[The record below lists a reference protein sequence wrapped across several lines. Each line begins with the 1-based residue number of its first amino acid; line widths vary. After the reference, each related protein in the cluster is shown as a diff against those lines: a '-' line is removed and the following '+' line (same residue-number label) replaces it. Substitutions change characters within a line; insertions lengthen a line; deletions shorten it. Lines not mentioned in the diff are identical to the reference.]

1 MDVSTVVNNKK
12 PCPVCVYLKAYP
24 KELSLEVNNLIFSN
38 SKYKDILEFL
48 EKSNVLN
55 NKQKPSKHFVE
66 KHRTDC
72 LGNFKIPIEKIII
85 EKNKP
90 SYEDINISLKVEEY
104 RKMSLEEK
112 NIINFDLLSE
122 IQHMTVIMVH
132 HQLLHGKIGIKAN
145 VPKEDIQALKI
156 INDVF
161 KELKLKDEKN
171 EDENIFT
178 VMSDEQIKHVYE
190 MYESAKK
197 QKSILT

>member
-1 MDVSTVVNNKK
+1 
-12 PCPVCVYLKAYP
+12 
-24 KELSLEVNNLIFSN
+24 
-38 SKYKDILEFL
+38 
-48 EKSNVLN
+48 
-55 NKQKPSKHFVE
+55 
-66 KHRTDC
+66 
-72 LGNFKIPIEKIII
+72 
-85 EKNKP
+85 
-90 SYEDINISLKVEEY
+90 
-104 RKMSLEEK
+104 
-112 NIINFDLLSE
+112 
-122 IQHMTVIMVH
+122 MTVIMVH